1 MDYLAEV
8 VDNIENE
15 INIDKCRY
23 YSEVVKENNN
33 ALDTIVN
40 KINNMR
46 LSR

>member
-1 MDYLAEV
+1 LAEV
-8 VDNIENE
+8 IDNIENE

-33 ALDTIVN
+33 ELDTIVN